1 MTDSSAPQT
10 DAAAPSSPLI
20 VVGIRPDSVRRAPE
34 LPGAARPE
42 PTEAHPALA
51 WAVERA
57 RATAADL
64 KLVAV
69 VDPKAEGLD
78 AHAIAPLEALAAP
91 LRATGLAVTVE
102 VIDDRHVDRA
112 LPDAATDAALLV
124 IGTDHVPGSR
134 RERGHLSRHLV
145 SHAHCSVAVVPDLDQ
160 AQRREGVVVGVDG
173 SDVSHRALAFAADEA
188 ARLRET
194 LTIVSTWMPVP
205 VSLDV
210 NMTYDPTPYDLQA
223 PTEAFAQT
231 AVDEARTRHPG
242 LDVRTLVAEGDAAIA
257 ITDASTSA
265 RLTVVGTHGRSG
277 LARLLLGSTSTA
289 VLENATAVTVAV
301 R

>member
-1 MTDSSAPQT
+1 MTDSSALPT

-20 VVGIRPDSVRRAPE
+20 VVGVRPDGGHP
-34 LPGAARPE
+34 
-42 PTEAHPALA
+42 HPATA
-51 WAVERA
+51 WTAERA
-57 RATAADL
+57 RATGAHL
-64 KLVAV
+64 KLVSV
-69 VDPKAEGLD
+69 VDPKANESGPHVI
-78 AHAIAPLEALAAP
+78 AHLESLAHP
-91 LRATGLAVTVE
+91 LRDDGLVVTVE
-102 VIDDRHVDRA
+102 VADGAHVDRA
-112 LPDAATDAALLV
+112 LLDAATDAALLV
-124 IGTDHVPGSR
+124 IGTDYVPGGD

-145 SHAHCSVAVVPDLDQ
+145 AHAHCSAAVVPDL
-160 AQRREGVVVGVDG
+160 APEGRSGVVVGVDG

-188 ARLRET
+188 TRLGER

-205 VSLDV
+205 TSMDV
-210 NMTYDPTPYDLQA
+210 TMAYDPMPYDLQE

-231 AVDEARTRHPG
+231 AVDEVHTRHPG

>member
-10 DAAAPSSPLI
+10 DAAAPASPLI
-20 VVGIRPDSVRRAPE
+20 VVGVRPDTSGSDPVHPD
-34 LPGAARPE
+34 
-42 PTEAHPALA
+42 TTQSHPAIA
-51 WAVERA
+51 WAAERA
-57 RATAADL
+57 RTTGADL
-64 KLVAV
+64 KLVSV
-69 VDPKAEGLD
+69 VDAKGDDPD
-78 AHAIAPLEALAAP
+78 THAIAPLQDLAEP
-91 LRATGLAVTVE
+91 LRADGLTVSID
-102 VIDDRHVDRA
+102 VVDDRHVDRA

-124 IGTDHVPGSR
+124 IGTDHVPGGE
-134 RERGHLSRHLV
+134 REREHLSRHLV
-145 SHAHCSVAVVPDLDQ
+145 SHAHCSVAVVPDV
-160 AQRREGVVVGVDG
+160 AHEHREGVVVGVDG

-188 ARLRET
+188 ARLREP

-210 NMTYDPTPYDLQA
+210 NMTYDPTPYDLQG

-231 AVDEARTRHPG
+231 AVDEARTRHPD

-265 RLTVVGTHGRSG
+265 RLTVVGTHGRGG

>member
-20 VVGIRPDSVRRAPE
+20 VVGIRPDTTRPDT
-34 LPGAARPE
+34 ARPDPAE
-42 PTEAHPALA
+42 PRPALA

-57 RATAADL
+57 RATGAAL

-69 VDPKAEGLD
+69 VDPKAHAPEDPD

-91 LRATGLAVTVE
+91 LRTTGLAVTVE

-145 SHAHCSVAVVPDLDQ
+145 SHAHCSVAVVPDLDE

-210 NMTYDPTPYDLQA
+210 NMTYDPTPYGLQA

-231 AVDEARTRHPG
+231 AVDEARTRHPD
-242 LDVRTLVAEGDAAIA
+242 LDVRTRVAEGDAAIA

-265 RLTVVGTHGRSG
+265 RLTVVGTHGRGG

>member
-1 MTDSSAPQT
+1 MTDSSALPT

-20 VVGIRPDSVRRAPE
+20 VVGVRPDGSDS
-34 LPGAARPE
+34 
-42 PTEAHPALA
+42 HPALT
-51 WAVERA
+51 WATERA
-57 RATAADL
+57 RATGADL
-64 KLVAV
+64 KLVSV
-69 VDPKAEGLD
+69 VDPKAHAPESRD
-78 AHAIAPLEALAAP
+78 AHAIAPLESLAQP
-91 LRATGLAVTVE
+91 LRDEGLAVTVE
-102 VIDDRHVDRA
+102 VADGAHVDRA

-124 IGTDHVPGSR
+124 IGTDHVPGTR

-145 SHAHCSVAVVPDLDQ
+145 SHAHCSVAVVPELDE
-160 AQRREGVVVGVDG
+160 AQHRREAVVVGVDG

-188 ARLRET
+188 TRLGEP

-205 VSLDV
+205 TSLDV
-210 NMTYDPTPYDLQA
+210 NMTYDPLPYDLQA

-231 AVDEARTRHPG
+231 AVDEAHARHPD

>member
-20 VVGIRPDSVRRAPE
+20 VVGIRPDIT
-34 LPGAARPE
+34 RPDTDRPD
-42 PTEAHPALA
+42 PTEPRPALA

-57 RATAADL
+57 RATGADL
-64 KLVAV
+64 KLVSV
-69 VDPKAEGLD
+69 VDPKAHAPEDPD

-91 LRATGLAVTVE
+91 LRTTGLAVTVE

-145 SHAHCSVAVVPDLDQ
+145 THAHCSVAVVPDV
-160 AQRREGVVVGVDG
+160 AHEQRDGVVVGVDG

-188 ARLRET
+188 ARRHEP

-210 NMTYDPTPYDLQA
+210 NMTYDPMPYDLQA

-231 AVDEARTRHPG
+231 AVDEAQTRHPG
-242 LDVRTLVAEGDAAIA
+242 LDVRALVAEGDAAIA
-257 ITDASTSA
+257 ITDASISA

>member
-1 MTDSSAPQT
+1 MTDSSALPT

-20 VVGIRPDSVRRAPE
+20 VVGVRPDGHHS
-34 LPGAARPE
+34 
-42 PTEAHPALA
+42 HPALA
-51 WAVERA
+51 WAAERA
-57 RATAADL
+57 RATGADL
-64 KLVAV
+64 KLVSV
-69 VDPKAEGLD
+69 VDPKAHAPESRD
-78 AHAIAPLEALAAP
+78 AHAIAPLESLAQP
-91 LRATGLAVTVE
+91 LRDEGLTVTVE
-102 VIDDRHVDRA
+102 VADGAHVDRA

-124 IGTDHVPGSR
+124 IGTDHVPGGD

-145 SHAHCSVAVVPDLDQ
+145 AHAHCSVAVVPDL
-160 AQRREGVVVGVDG
+160 APEGRSGVVVGVDG

-188 ARLRET
+188 TRLGEP

-205 VSLDV
+205 TSMDV
-210 NMTYDPTPYDLQA
+210 TMAYDPMPYDLQA

-231 AVDEARTRHPG
+231 MAEEARTRYPN
-242 LDVRTLVAEGDAAIA
+242 LEVRLHVIEGDAATE

-277 LARLLLGSTSTA
+277 LARLFLGSTSA
-289 VLENATAVTVAV
+289 VVLENVTAVTVAV